1 VHILNSEYAQFGQG
15 PRGTKYEPLQ
25 SAVMEGK
32 MNIDNKMI
40 MELAEQIGL
49 SSKSG
54 PASMKNAEKRAAQ
67 YVNKSDEE
75 LVHEILKLK
84 ESMKRDKA
92 SFEKQM
98 TTIKALGSIMKG
110 EQKARLQ
117 KIVDLLES

>member
-1 VHILNSEYAQFGQG
+1 
-15 PRGTKYEPLQ
+15 
-25 SAVMEGK
+25 